1 METQQWV
8 YVINGRDM
16 KKTSF
21 LLKKIRIWYKFAYSS
36 YHQTV
41 LDPYILPGTVL
52 ENKILIFPPSE
63 SFRSEIES
71 FRSDVMKEKDD
82 FNDKTMNK

>member
-1 METQQWV
+1 M
-8 YVINGRDM
+8 
-16 KKTSF
+16 
-21 LLKKIRIWYKFAYSS
+21 
-36 YHQTV
+36 

-82 FNDKTMNK
+82 FNGKTINK